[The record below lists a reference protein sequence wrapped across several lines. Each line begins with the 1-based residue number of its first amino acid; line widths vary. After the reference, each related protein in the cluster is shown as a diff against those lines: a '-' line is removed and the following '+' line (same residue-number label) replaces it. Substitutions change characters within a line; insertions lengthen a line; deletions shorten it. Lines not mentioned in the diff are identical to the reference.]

1 MDPFN
6 KLNLHLTVTI
16 TTRLIAC
23 IVLLL
28 SFSTTYGTSNETI
41 DDYVQQVMATFHVPG
56 VSVGVVKDGSIV
68 HMQGYGIA
76 DIETGQ
82 KVDEFTI
89 FKIASNTKAFTA
101 TALATLVEQGK
112 MEWTD
117 KVNQHLPDF
126 KMYDQYASQ
135 EFNIID
141 LLTHRSGLGLGSGDL
156 MLWPEPT
163 KFTREQLVKNLRYL
177 KPAYGFREKYAYD
190 NTLYI
195 VAGEVA
201 ASIAGTSW
209 EEYIEQSILKPL
221 GMKNC
226 YAGGIDTKK
235 IKNVV
240 APHLYMNGQ
249 SIVDQPNR
257 IRKNST
263 LMAAAG
269 GIKCSLHDL
278 MTWVD
283 LQLRHGV
290 TKDGTRLVS
299 EEQARKMWYPVTPL
313 RVSKSARELDNT
325 NFRGYALGWRVNDY
339 RGQWMVSHTGT
350 LSGAMSQIV
359 LLPDSNLAIV
369 VMINQSSGYA
379 RNALSRGI
387 TNYFLGEDP
396 QQSLLRNVE
405 RQKERQ
411 AWLQTEEAKEQG
423 MVLPPE
429 TQISKKMARGRLG
442 NYVDP
447 WFGKISM
454 TREGDDVV
462 FQADNVPRM
471 VGKVYAYDKDT
482 WWVKWDNRS
491 FEADSWIR
499 FEKNARKLNMT
510 MERIAEDSDWSMSVQ
525 DLFFTKKR

>member
-1 MDPFN
+1 M
-6 KLNLHLTVTI
+6 HLYNTFKSHL
-16 TTRLIAC
+16 TTRLVVSIA
-23 IVLLL
+23 LLL
-28 SFSTTYGTSNETI
+28 SVSSAYGTSNETI
-41 DDYVQQVMATFHVPG
+41 DKYVQEVMATFHVPG
-56 VSVGVVKDGSIV
+56 VAVGVVKDGAII
-68 HMQGYGIA
+68 HMKGYGIA
-76 DIETGQ
+76 DIESGEN
-82 KVDEFTI
+82 VDEFTI

-177 KPAYGFREKYAYD
+177 KPAYGFREKYAHD

-201 ASIAGTSW
+201 ASIAGTTW
-209 EEYIEQSILKPL
+209 EEYIEQSIFKPL
-221 GMKNC
+221 GMENC
-226 YAGGIDTKK
+226 YAGGVDTNKV
-235 IKNVV
+235 KNVV
-240 APHLYMNGQ
+240 ATHLYMNGQ

-299 EEQARKMWYPVTPL
+299 EEQALKMWYPVTPL

-339 RGQWMVSHTGT
+339 RGQWMVGHTGT

-359 LLPDSNLAIV
+359 LLPDSNLAV
-369 VMINQSSGYA
+369 VVLLNQSSGYA

-396 QQSLLRNVE
+396 KLSLLRNV
-405 RQKERQ
+405 
-411 AWLQTEEAKEQG
+411 
-423 MVLPPE
+423 
-429 TQISKKMARGRLG
+429 
-442 NYVDP
+442 
-447 WFGKISM
+447 
-454 TREGDDVV
+454 
-462 FQADNVPRM
+462 
-471 VGKVYAYDKDT
+471 
-482 WWVKWDNRS
+482 
-491 FEADSWIR
+491 
-499 FEKNARKLNMT
+499 
-510 MERIAEDSDWSMSVQ
+510 
-525 DLFFTKKR
+525 